1 MFKKDKS
8 LFVGPNAVKEA
19 FDKFPTGICFFNSKG
34 LLIISNNT
42 MNAILYDQIHKELQY
57 ESELLNVLATCCDNT
72 LISESGT
79 LWQFQRKKIKKNW
92 TEYVAFDITAIY
104 KKNMELQKN
113 NEELKNMLDNIRT
126 TNRNIVEIA
135 REQEILSMKMLIHND
150 MGRNILSLQR
160 YYANGC
166 NPSEKEDII
175 RQINKTIS
183 VLNWEDDEEDEVDD
197 IKELTEI
204 ADSIGVK
211 LEITGKMP
219 KNKDSIMLVADSL
232 RECITNFVKHAG
244 SEASNAGKYTITSL
258 SANGTELNLQDLAK
272 AAGSSLDEF
281 YIELKED
288 GTGSINANGEAQNL
302 TWDKKNI
309 TVDGEAVPYTVKGN
323 ELSIVQEGIT
333 IKAEKE

>member
-1 MFKKDKS
+1 
-8 LFVGPNAVKEA
+8 
-19 FDKFPTGICFFNSKG
+19 
-34 LLIISNNT
+34 
-42 MNAILYDQIHKELQY
+42 
-57 ESELLNVLATCCDNT
+57 
-72 LISESGT
+72 
-79 LWQFQRKKIKKNW
+79 
-92 TEYVAFDITAIY
+92 
-104 KKNMELQKN
+104 MELQKN

-232 RECITNFVKHAG
+232 RECITNVVKHVG
-244 SEASNAGKYTITSL
+244 GDRLFVNITDTEHILEITNNGNKPKCEIVEGGGLKSLRKKIINENGKMEVISRPEYKLIITIP
-258 SANGTELNLQDLAK
+258 K
-272 AAGSSLDEF
+272 
-281 YIELKED
+281 KED
-288 GTGSINANGEAQNL
+288 
-302 TWDKKNI
+302 
-309 TVDGEAVPYTVKGN
+309 
-323 ELSIVQEGIT
+323 ELHD
-333 IKAEKE
+333 

>member
-232 RECITNFVKHAG
+232 RECITNVVKHAG
-244 SEASNAGKYTITSL
+244 ADRLFVNITDTDTEHILEITNNGNKPKCEIVEGGGLKSLRKKIINENGKMEVISRPEYKLIITIP
-258 SANGTELNLQDLAK
+258 K
-272 AAGSSLDEF
+272 
-281 YIELKED
+281 KED
-288 GTGSINANGEAQNL
+288 
-302 TWDKKNI
+302 
-309 TVDGEAVPYTVKGN
+309 
-323 ELSIVQEGIT
+323 ELHD
-333 IKAEKE
+333 

>member
-92 TEYVAFDITAIY
+92 TEYVAFDITAIN

-183 VLNWEDDEEDEVDD
+183 VLSWENDEEDEVDD

-232 RECITNFVKHAG
+232 RECITNVVKHAEG
-244 SEASNAGKYTITSL
+244 DRLFVNITDTDTEHILEITNNGNKPKCEIVEGGGLKSLRKKIINENGKMEVISRPEYKLIITIP
-258 SANGTELNLQDLAK
+258 K
-272 AAGSSLDEF
+272 
-281 YIELKED
+281 KED
-288 GTGSINANGEAQNL
+288 
-302 TWDKKNI
+302 
-309 TVDGEAVPYTVKGN
+309 
-323 ELSIVQEGIT
+323 ELHD
-333 IKAEKE
+333 

>member
-1 MFKKDKS
+1 MIRRAILFKKDKS

-19 FDKFPTGICFFNSKG
+19 FDKFPTGIGFFNSKG

-79 LWQFQRKKIKKNW
+79 VWQFQRKKIKKNW
-92 TEYVAFDITAIY
+92 IEYVAFDITAIY
-104 KKNMELQKN
+104 KKNRELQKN

-135 REQEILSMKMLIHND
+135 REQEILSMKILIHND

-219 KNKDSIMLVADSL
+219 KNKDSLMLVADSL
-232 RECITNFVKHAG
+232 RECITNVVKHAG
-244 SEASNAGKYTITSL
+244 GDRLFVNITDTDTEHILEITNNGNKPKCEIVEAGGLKSLRKKIINENGKMEVISRPEYKLIITIP
-258 SANGTELNLQDLAK
+258 K
-272 AAGSSLDEF
+272 
-281 YIELKED
+281 KED
-288 GTGSINANGEAQNL
+288 
-302 TWDKKNI
+302 
-309 TVDGEAVPYTVKGN
+309 
-323 ELSIVQEGIT
+323 ELHD
-333 IKAEKE
+333 

>member
-1 MFKKDKS
+1 MIRRAILFKKDKS

-197 IKELTEI
+197 MK
-204 ADSIGVK
+204 
-211 LEITGKMP
+211 
-219 KNKDSIMLVADSL
+219 
-232 RECITNFVKHAG
+232 
-244 SEASNAGKYTITSL
+244 
-258 SANGTELNLQDLAK
+258 
-272 AAGSSLDEF
+272 
-281 YIELKED
+281 
-288 GTGSINANGEAQNL
+288 
-302 TWDKKNI
+302 
-309 TVDGEAVPYTVKGN
+309 
-323 ELSIVQEGIT
+323 
-333 IKAEKE
+333 

>member
-1 MFKKDKS
+1 MIRRAILFKKDKS

-72 LISESGT
+72 LISEFGT
-79 LWQFQRKKIKKNW
+79 VWQFQRKKIKKNW

-104 KKNMELQKN
+104 KNNRELQKN

-232 RECITNFVKHAG
+232 RECITNVVKHARG
-244 SEASNAGKYTITSL
+244 DRLFVNITDTDTEHILEITNNGNKPKCEIVEGGGLKSLRKKIINENGKMEVISRPEYKLIITIP
-258 SANGTELNLQDLAK
+258 K
-272 AAGSSLDEF
+272 
-281 YIELKED
+281 KED
-288 GTGSINANGEAQNL
+288 
-302 TWDKKNI
+302 
-309 TVDGEAVPYTVKGN
+309 
-323 ELSIVQEGIT
+323 ELHD
-333 IKAEKE
+333 

>member
-1 MFKKDKS
+1 M
-8 LFVGPNAVKEA
+8 GPNAVKEA

-232 RECITNFVKHAG
+232 RECITNVVKHAG
-244 SEASNAGKYTITSL
+244 EDRLFVNITDTDTEHILEITNNGNKPKCEIVEGGGLKSLRKKIINENGKMEVISRPEYKLIITIP
-258 SANGTELNLQDLAK
+258 K
-272 AAGSSLDEF
+272 
-281 YIELKED
+281 KED
-288 GTGSINANGEAQNL
+288 
-302 TWDKKNI
+302 
-309 TVDGEAVPYTVKGN
+309 
-323 ELSIVQEGIT
+323 ELHD
-333 IKAEKE
+333 

>member
-166 NPSEKEDII
+166 NPSEKEDIV

-232 RECITNFVKHAG
+232 RECITNVVKHAEG
-244 SEASNAGKYTITSL
+244 DRLFVNITDTDTEHILEITNNGNKPKCEIVEGGGLKSLRKKIINENGKMEVISRPEYKLIITIP
-258 SANGTELNLQDLAK
+258 K
-272 AAGSSLDEF
+272 
-281 YIELKED
+281 KED
-288 GTGSINANGEAQNL
+288 
-302 TWDKKNI
+302 
-309 TVDGEAVPYTVKGN
+309 
-323 ELSIVQEGIT
+323 ELHD
-333 IKAEKE
+333 

>member
-1 MFKKDKS
+1 MIRRAILFKKDKS

-92 TEYVAFDITAIY
+92 TEYVAFDITAIN

-135 REQEILSMKMLIHND
+135 REQEVLSMKMLIHND

-232 RECITNFVKHAG
+232 RECITNVVKHAG
-244 SEASNAGKYTITSL
+244 VDRLFVNITDTDTEHILEITNNGNKPKCEIVEGGGLKSLRKKIINENGKMEVISRPEYKLIITIP
-258 SANGTELNLQDLAK
+258 K
-272 AAGSSLDEF
+272 
-281 YIELKED
+281 KED
-288 GTGSINANGEAQNL
+288 
-302 TWDKKNI
+302 
-309 TVDGEAVPYTVKGN
+309 
-323 ELSIVQEGIT
+323 ELHD
-333 IKAEKE
+333 